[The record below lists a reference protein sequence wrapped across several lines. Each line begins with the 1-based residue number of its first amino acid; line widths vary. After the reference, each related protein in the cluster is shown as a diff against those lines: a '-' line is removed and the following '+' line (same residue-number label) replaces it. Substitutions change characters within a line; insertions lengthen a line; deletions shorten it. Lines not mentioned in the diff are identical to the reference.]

1 MKKRLFCLL
10 VVVAM
15 LGSSIT
21 AYAIEPEER
30 VTTEGEDSEKGTDGG
45 GVKTRRQKK
54 HLMLFLKP
62 TKRRLRCRKGQRH
75 LM

>member
-45 GVKTRRQKK
+45 VKTRRQKK

>member
-45 GVKTRRQKK
+45 G
-54 HLMLFLKP
+54 
-62 TKRRLRCRKGQRH
+62 
-75 LM
+75 